1 MKQVSALFFCL
12 MMTTMSLTG
21 CLGDD
26 SDSESSTDVDE
37 SPLTMYSVSDSI
49 EGNVSEVWFTV
60 NSTVE
65 QALKI
70 ESLYISYCSPTDDDG
85 DDPNTS
91 EEEEYPYA
99 CDFSRTSL
107 EVNST
112 CNGASIKLVANASI
126 LILDEATNSLD
137 DKTEES
143 FFEVLSDL
151 NKQLTIISIN
161 YKLNNK
167 SFFDHIYHFNKKN
180 LVKVN

>member
-12 MMTTMSLTG
+12 MMMTMSLTG

-37 SPLTMYSVSDSI
+37 LPLTMYSVSDSV

-126 LILDEATNSLD
+126 WLPSGDCIHQFGELGPFDEGYKHLAPYRNATWNMMYTIHPVV
-137 DKTEES
+137 TE
-143 FFEVLSDL
+143 
-151 NKQLTIISIN
+151 
-161 YKLNNK
+161 
-167 SFFDHIYHFNKKN
+167 
-180 LVKVN
+180 